1 MNLIKK
7 LLTMIGALFIL
18 STCTSFNSNIPIGYN
33 YNTERVVE
41 NLPRDSFLFI
51 LVEEY
56 YEHCYTSAL
65 SDKKECIVFKD
76 TGAFSGSAFVIYNT
90 PGGSLVITADHIC
103 QTSGPNMKQKMTLTT
118 LNGKTYRAKILE
130 RDSKRQNDVCMI
142 YAKNLKKP
150 PVKLALSGPKPGAK
164 LFNIAAPAGI
174 FNINMVPILEGRYN
188 GLSFAGSAIYS
199 IPAAGG
205 SSGSMVLNYNF
216 ELVGLI
222 HSLHI
227 RFPTVTV
234 GPSYEV
240 ISEFIRKG
248 IKKHSHI

>member
-1 MNLIKK
+1 VNLIKNTSLMIFT
-7 LLTMIGALFIL
+7 LLIFPTCMALD
-18 STCTSFNSNIPIGYN
+18 SSIPIGYN

-41 NLPRDSFLFI
+41 KLPRESFLFVM
-51 LVEEY
+51 VEEY
-56 YEHCYTSAL
+56 YEHCYTSTL
-65 SDKKECIVFKD
+65 NDKKECIVFKD
-76 TGAFSGSAFVIYNT
+76 TGAFSGSAFVVYNT
-90 PGGSLVITADHIC
+90 TNGSLVVTADHIC

-118 LNGKTYRAKILE
+118 LNGKMYKAKILE
-130 RDSKRQNDVCMI
+130 RDSKRQNDVCMV

-227 RFPTVTV
+227 KFSTVTV
-234 GPSYEV
+234 GPSYKV